1 MWYNGPDFIFLTLF
15 KLFIFS
21 IIEESVEENL
31 TDIATKSIREAKNA
45 LLMERY
51 Y

>member
-1 MWYNGPDFIFLTLF
+1 MDQVLFFLLY
-15 KLFIFS
+15 LNYSSFS

-51 Y
+51 N